1 MDGAEDP
8 TGAKTEGR
16 SAPEPMLMAHAGV
29 GHSWTHVGVWSKAST
44 ECPTETCT
52 PRLDPKE
59 DCTNAERTGM
69 LVITFFQDRELL
81 R

>member
-1 MDGAEDP
+1 MQGWDTPG
-8 TGAKTEGR
+8 
-16 SAPEPMLMAHAGV
+16 
-29 GHSWTHVGVWSKAST
+29 HVGVWSKASI

-59 DCTNAERTGM
+59 DCTNAEHTGM